1 MTCAQVSATIQSYE
15 GTTGIPFRAHAP
27 VTSQLLLARISPEL
41 CTFRRYLFYLQV
53 SLIGSFPVGKKFTR
67 TVLTAPVSALQLNY
81 MVEVYQHKG
90 IGL

>member
-1 MTCAQVSATIQSYE
+1 MTCAQVSATIQSSE

-41 CTFRRYLFYLQV
+41 CTFRNLFYLQV

-81 MVEVYQHKG
+81 MAEVYQRKG